1 MDLIRHSCS
10 ACLSA
15 FKKIN
20 PSSNCP
26 GIFAMLRFGV
36 ILWILLITARGTSC
50 EVTIRRNTVVSW
62 ADELGRR
69 LYNLSRTYSGSDV
82 VHEQYSNE
90 QNIEI
95 VPVDGVELVRDMA
108 HQMETMLQDKAKAVE
123 RIVQAAEEGF
133 LNHDY
138 DNATEFTYY
147 NAILI
152 NSNATT
158 SPDLE
163 KDIRKDL
170 DVTPD
175 SHFENIPI
183 NTSIAAIQV
192 PTNVYNQ
199 GTEVLNSIEATEL
212 LDTTYRENYQ
222 NDPTLTW
229 QFFGSRTGYF
239 RLYPGYKWIP
249 PQENLDLYDCRV
261 RGWYVEGATSP
272 KDVVILV
279 DMSGSM
285 TGLYVEIAKYAI
297 KKILDTFGD
306 NDFVNVI
313 SFNETTK
320 FIQPCFNDTMVQAT
334 SDNKNLIKDALTR
347 TVPKL
352 EPYGMADLS
361 RAVRYAFNLLN
372 DFNSTNR
379 GSECNQAIMIISDM
393 LTETAEDVF
402 KELNPNQTTR
412 VFTYQTGR
420 EVDGPTNL
428 IKVACDNRG
437 YYTRLA
443 TISDVE
449 EHVTSYLHVL
459 SRPMVNKR
467 LRKTVWSS
475 VYWDALG
482 LGLTCSVSQPVFN
495 VKNETMD
502 KGILEGVAGCD
513 VPIKEL
519 KKFTPP
525 FKLGVNGYSFAV
537 TNNGYILF
545 HPELRYLHTDGSVKP
560 NYNSVDLSEVELSDT
575 DDVDIQPRSSQ
586 LVTPM
591 ELRNSLV
598 DRDTGGVT
606 MEIKYMFDKMKRVS
620 IRRSKYYFTFL
631 FETPYSL
638 GISLPEAY
646 ASKHLKTP
654 ATFDMESSGN
664 YSSADVCEIQQAA
677 RLLFGDGTVGTTIIA
692 NWLYCKINYSSSE
705 RYEGEEHVARFLEDA
720 AKRGGK
726 LSPTCDTVMVNHLI
740 FDANVTRFMPDY
752 WKLVYG
758 EALPSTVDTTMFTT
772 LSTNES
778 DSDAISSIQDIL
790 AQIDDYCS
798 PGGQGYTTATPHN
811 KTEDSEDGEV
821 MTTEDSGTHP
831 TEAPNMRYTTSLF
844 GTTEDVPYVEF
855 PYLDPIRDGVVLSFL
870 GTYGGLTRIYHNPNM
885 YYPFSD
891 FSNKEEQSTIEE
903 DYFRR
908 PVDEIN
914 EGFIY
919 SVPFDS
925 ELEYSF
931 DPLVTASTAIRAT
944 KDGSSFVTAA
954 AGYQFL
960 ESALQDLFFNITRQ
974 HDEED
979 CGYDCTPSCFNDSV
993 DCFLIDN
1000 HGYIVVSKD
1009 QSQVG
1014 SHFASHSQ
1022 NIRLFD
1028 KLIND
1033 DIFKEVKVVDYQGM
1047 CGRDI
1052 IVSAAPT
1059 LHNTLSNILSMFTWL
1074 ANQFTVFLS
1083 HISVYDWLVSTLS
1096 PVDALA
1102 ERVWYEPCDLEYS
1115 FYVANKSDNFVG
1127 GQLYGYFQTFC
1138 DDCIKSFGVQ
1148 PVPYSNLL
1156 LVIQDRDC
1164 TCEPRDS
1171 VQLDPIEVEYNETA
1185 WCQKLR
1191 QFKTRRRPDTCFNY
1205 DKKEDS
1211 SECGRGFTTQPSTIL
1226 ILTALVLTA
1235 WWRHH

>member
-1 MDLIRHSCS
+1 MDVLGHACS

-15 FKKIN
+15 LKRSN
-20 PSSNCP
+20 PKSNTS
-26 GIFAMLRFGV
+26 GIPTGFHFGV
-36 ILWILLITARGTSC
+36 ILWILLITPQGTRTD
-50 EVTIRRNTVVSW
+50 VTIRRNTVISW

-82 VHEQYSNE
+82 VHEQYGSE

-95 VPVDGVELVRDMA
+95 LPVNGEDLVQSMA
-108 HQMETMLQDKAKAVE
+108 NQMQTMLQDKAKAVE
-123 RIVQAAEEGF
+123 RIVQSAEEGF

-147 NAILI
+147 NAILV
-152 NSNATT
+152 NTNTT
-158 SPDLE
+158 VDPDLE
-163 KDIRKDL
+163 KDIRKEL

-175 SHFENIPI
+175 SHFDNIPI
-183 NTSIAAIQV
+183 NTTIATIQV

-199 GTEVLNSIEATEL
+199 GIELLNSIEATVL
-212 LDTTYRENYQ
+212 LDETYHENYQ

-229 QFFGSRTGYF
+229 QYFGSRTGYF
-239 RLYPGYKWIP
+239 RVYPGYRWVP
-249 PQENLDLYDCRV
+249 PIEDLDLYDCRV

-320 FIQPCFNDTMVQAT
+320 FIQPCFNDTLVQAT

-347 TVPKL
+347 SVPKL

-361 RAVRYAFNLLN
+361 KAVRHAFNLLS

-379 GSECNQAIMIISDM
+379 GSGCNQAIMIISDM

-402 KELNPNQTTR
+402 RELNPNQTVR

-428 IKVACDNRG
+428 IKVACENRG

-513 VPIKEL
+513 VPINEL

-525 FKLGVNGYSFAV
+525 FKLGVNGYSFAI
-537 TNNGYILF
+537 TNNGYILY
-545 HPELRYLHTDGSVKP
+545 HPELRYLHTDGKVKP
-560 NYNSVDLSEVELSDT
+560 NYNSVDLAEVELSDT
-575 DDVDIQPRSSQ
+575 EDV
-586 LVTPM
+586 
-591 ELRNSLV
+591 LRNEMV
-598 DRDTGGVT
+598 DRLSGSVT
-606 MEIKYMFDKMKRVS
+606 MEIKHMFDDMKRVS
-620 IRRSKYYFTFL
+620 VRRSKYYFTPL
-631 FETPYSL
+631 HDTPYSL
-638 GISLPEAY
+638 GISLPESY
-646 ASKHLKTP
+646 ANKHLETP
-654 ATFDMESSGN
+654 ALFEQEPSDN
-664 YSSADVCEIQQAA
+664 QSSADVCEIQQAA
-677 RLLFGDGTVGTTIIA
+677 RLLFGDGTLGQTIIA

-705 RYEGEEHVARFLEDA
+705 RYEGEEHVARFLQDA
-720 AKRGGK
+720 AKKGGK
-726 LSPTCDTVMVNHLI
+726 LSSTCDTVMVNHLI

-772 LSTNES
+772 LPTNETEQEIFS
-778 DSDAISSIQDIL
+778 NIQNIL
-790 AQIDDYCS
+790 AQIDEYCS
-798 PGGQGYTTATPHN
+798 PGGRGYTTATPHN
-811 KTEDSEDGEV
+811 QTQDSAEETDIL
-821 MTTEDSGTHP
+821 TTGDTGTHP
-831 TEAPNMRYTTSLF
+831 TEPPNMRYTTSLF
-844 GTTEDVPYVEF
+844 GTTENVPYLDF
-855 PYLDPIRDGVVLSFL
+855 PYLDPKRDGVVLSFL

-885 YYPFSD
+885 DYMFPD
-891 FSNKEEQSTIEE
+891 FSSKDRQNTIEE

-919 SVPFDS
+919 SVPFDTDS
-925 ELEYSF
+925 DYMFYS
-931 DPLVTASTAIRAT
+931 DPLVTASTAIHVN
-944 KDGSSFVTAA
+944 KDGSTFVTAA

-960 ESALQDLFFNITRQ
+960 GSALKELFFNITSYQ
-974 HDEED
+974 YEED
-979 CGYDCTPSCFNDSV
+979 CGYDCTPSCYNDSV
-993 DCFLIDN
+993 ECFLIDN
-1000 HGYIVVSKD
+1000 NGYIVVSKD
-1009 QSQVG
+1009 EGQVG
-1014 SHFASHSQ
+1014 THFAMYSQ
-1022 NIRLFD
+1022 NLRLFD
-1028 KLIND
+1028 KLVSDN
-1033 DIFKEVKVVDYQGM
+1033 IFQEITVVDYQGM
-1047 CGRDI
+1047 CERNFT
-1052 IVSAAPT
+1052 VSAAPT
-1059 LHNTLSNILSMFTWL
+1059 LRNTLSNIMSMFTWL
-1074 ANQFTVFLS
+1074 ANQFIVFLS
-1083 HISVYDWLVSTLS
+1083 HASMYDWLISTFL
-1096 PVDALA
+1096 PGDTLA
-1102 ERVWYEPCDLEYS
+1102 ERVWFDPCEHEYT
-1115 FYVANKSDNFVG
+1115 FYVANKTGNIVG
-1127 GQLYGYFQTFC
+1127 GQLYGSFQTSC
-1138 DDCIKSFGVQ
+1138 TDCTKSFGVQ

-1164 TCEPRDS
+1164 SCNARNS
-1171 VQLDPIEVEYNETA
+1171 IQLDPEEVIYNETA
-1185 WCQKLR
+1185 WCQRLR
-1191 QFKTRRRPDTCFNY
+1191 QFKTRRRPDTCFKY
-1205 DKKEDS
+1205 DPNEDS
-1211 SECGRGFTTQPSTIL
+1211 SECGRGIASRPSTCLIL
-1226 ILTALVLTA
+1226 IGLVLTA
-1235 WWRHH
+1235 WWRHHY